1 MTLAAEIKKQR
12 LHLLYDTT
20 NKNKL
25 VESYII
31 LSAYYRVML
40 NGAPSALVKHTKNK
54 NKKAKLML
62 ER

>member
-40 NGAPSALVKHTKNK
+40 NGAPGSLKRK
-54 NKKAKLML
+54 
-62 ER
+62 